1 MKIKKLI
8 IGNWKMYPASLKDAK
23 AKFTAIKKVAGKLA
37 NVQTVICPPL
47 VYVSEIKKFVSGRR
61 IVVGAQNAWFE
72 TEGAFTGEVSIAM
85 LASVG
90 AEYVIVGHSERRAIG
105 ESDELINKKVLAGVK
120 AGMTIVLCVGER
132 ERDPDGVYLKF
143 ITEQI
148 KEALHGVQKKELK
161 KIVIAYEPIWAIGK
175 NAMHPASPD
184 DALEVPILIKRTLAD
199 LYGKDGSVIQ
209 VLYGGSVD
217 SKNAWEFILK
227 SQVNGLLVGR
237 ASLDPKIFGEILK
250 SADTI
255 K

>member
-1 MKIKKLI
+1 
-8 IGNWKMYPASLKDAK
+8 MYPASLKDAK
-23 AKFTAIKKVAGKLA
+23 AKFTAIKKTAGKLA

-47 VYVSEIKKFVSGRR
+47 VYVSEFKKLVSGHRV
-61 IVVGAQNAWFE
+61 VVGAQNAWFE

-90 AEYVIVGHSERRAIG
+90 AQYVIVGHSERRAIG

-120 AGMTIVLCVGER
+120 AGMNVVLCVGER

-148 KEALHGVQKKELK
+148 NEALHGVQKKELK

-175 NAMHPASPD
+175 NAIHPASPD
-184 DALEVPILIKRTLAD
+184 DALEVSILIKRTLAD
-199 LYGKDGSVIQ
+199 LYGKDSSVIQ

-217 SKNAWEFILK
+217 AKNAWEFLLK

-237 ASLDPKIFGEILK
+237 ASLDPKVFSEILK
-250 SADTI
+250 SADTL